1 MWSIGTLVSG
11 LISLFPSLKIISLQ
25 EDRNWF
31 KAELNERIGFVPKNY
46 VKLKANYWYVGNM
59 PRLQAESFLLNN
71 HRDKPNGSFLVRD
84 SESVPNTCNF
94 SLSVKYNNKVQHYK
108 IVNSKNKYIL
118 WQYLFNSLNELVS
131 FYKHNSIAKNYPLTL
146 VECIFPKNLRK
157 LRSVRSFI
165 PTNAGEIGFEADEEI
180 LLIDGSQGWCR
191 GPSPRGW
198 DVGRVQKIPP
208 SSKNRGHVGFYRIPT
223 THLEKMMDQNLI
235 IYHFSS

>member
-1 MWSIGTLVSG
+1 MEGVAIYAYASTEEDELSFQKSDI
-11 LISLFPSLKIISLQ
+11 LKIISLQ

-157 LRSVRSFI
+157 LRSVRSFV

-180 LLIDGSQGWCR
+180 LLIDGSHPTVWR
-191 GPSPRGW
+191 
-198 DVGRVQKIPP
+198 GRVNRYENFNIGIFPRDHVAEK
-208 SSKNRGHVGFYRIPT
+208 SSSGKV
-223 THLEKMMDQNLI
+223 
-235 IYHFSS
+235 